1 MCFKDHWGLRAGMN
15 RICCTPQRGDDMWD
29 LAGLA
34 ERLRDPGAK
43 RPGPPSAE
51 LSEADQAEEK

>member
-1 MCFKDHWGLRAGMN
+1 
-15 RICCTPQRGDDMWD
+15 MWD